1 MNHFQRM
8 MHQRLILSTLCPAQY
23 VPTPDIQ
30 SIPDHAVV
38 YAGGKV
44 AIVCG
49 PADDEES
56 IEQARR
62 LVASHVT
69 RSMFGGAKLAAGTAK
84 VSDIAWAPVMVAIAE
99 SPSGHMETGG
109 TKGMVQALLPSY
121 DGKETERAAWL
132 CACTET
138 AQAIDP
144 KCPDLGGFDSLSFAA
159 YTSFHVAS

>member
-8 MHQRLILSTLCPAQY
+8 MLQRLRLSTLCPAQY
-23 VPTPDIQ
+23 VQTPDIQ
-30 SIPDHAVV
+30 SIETHAVV
-38 YAGGKV
+38 FAAGKV

-49 PADDEES
+49 PADDKES
-56 IEQARR
+56 IGQTRR
-62 LVASHVT
+62 LVASPVT
-69 RSMFGGAKLAAGTAK
+69 RSMFGGARLAAGTAK

-99 SPSGHMETGG
+99 SPTGHMETGG
-109 TKGMVQALLPSY
+109 TVGMVQALLPAY

-144 KCPDLGGFDSLSFAA
+144 KCPDLGAFDSLSLAA
-159 YTSFHVAS
+159 AANFDIAS

>member
-8 MHQRLILSTLCPAQY
+8 MHQRLIASTVCPAQY

-38 YAGGKV
+38 FAAGKV

-56 IEQARR
+56 IDQTRR
-62 LVASHVT
+62 LVASRVT
-69 RSMFGGAKLAAGTAK
+69 RSMFGGAVLVAGTVK

-99 SPSGHMETGG
+99 SPTGHMETGG
-109 TKGMVQALLPSY
+109 TSGMVQAILPTY
-121 DGKETERAAWL
+121 DGKETERAAWM

-144 KCPDLGGFDSLSFAA
+144 NCPDLGTFDSLSLAA
-159 YTSFHVAS
+159 LANFDIAS

>member
-23 VPTPDIQ
+23 VPTPDIKA
-30 SIPDHAVV
+30 IPEHAVV
-38 YAGGKV
+38 FAGGKV

-62 LVASHVT
+62 LVASPVT
-69 RSMFGGAKLAAGTAK
+69 RSMFGTAKLEAGTAK
-84 VSDIAWAPVMVAIAE
+84 ANDIAWAPVMVAIAE

-109 TKGMVQALLPSY
+109 QQGIVQALLPVY
-121 DGKETERAAWL
+121 DHKETERAAWL
-132 CACTET
+132 CSCTET

-144 KCPDLGGFDSLSFAA
+144 NCPDLGSFDSLSLAA
-159 YTSFHVAS
+159 LANFDIAS